1 VFGHV
6 RETIGRR
13 QISSQTV
20 WEERLARLGRA
31 LDDVPSSLMDV
42 AAAVTSERIY
52 VTALVARSGY
62 WLGQWVSET
71 YVLTGDDL
79 TPIKGLLTGP
89 DADSPSRAR
98 PQLAGA
104 LPLTGRATW
113 AARLG
118 AVGIVLDRQPEPLA
132 EPSIVQVADGFVMTA
147 LRQISSDEGAP
158 WASISL
164 EISAVMVDEVL
175 ANPRTVARLIGPA
188 AESVAPV
195 ASGWSWRRRG

>member
-1 VFGHV
+1 MFGHV

-13 QISSQTV
+13 QLSSQIV
-20 WEERLARLGRA
+20 WEERLARVGRA
-31 LDDVPSSLMDV
+31 LDDVPSSLKDV

-79 TPIKGLLTGP
+79 TPIEDLLTGP
-89 DADSPSRAR
+89 GADSPSRAR
-98 PQLAGA
+98 TQLAGA

-132 EPSIVQVADGFVMTA
+132 EPSIVQVGDGFVMTV
-147 LRQISSDEGAP
+147 LRQIGSDEGAP
-158 WASISL
+158 WTSISL